1 MLPAF
6 YVFAISLRH
15 NFLIL
20 FFIVLLAG
28 TSYFKSDLKEIINDV
43 HSARIND
50 MEQVNYLCDKIDN
63 GYEIFYFQVE
73 NIRPENIFN
82 NVLMDY
88 YRRTVAAFLSYNLGY
103 EYQLKTVDELFPLG
117 DKQILISSGLVVSE
131 KDFDF
136 SELGFAS
143 SFFMYR
149 KILTVYEKQE
159 PCFLS
164 LPYKTDLSETDL
176 LYMGLYGKEP
186 NGRWGSDVVKLFFKV
201 ENKEALY
208 LKFELMPFV
217 TENFPDNTGKI
228 YINDAKVGEW
238 KFTAMQRDNLY
249 FTVPANLIE
258 DDGSVMIEL
267 VSDNVTSPYELGL
280 SSDTRKLGLFFY
292 NMQIE
297 GVTE

>member
-1 MLPAF
+1 
-6 YVFAISLRH
+6 
-15 NFLIL
+15 
-20 FFIVLLAG
+20 
-28 TSYFKSDLKEIINDV
+28 
-43 HSARIND
+43 
-50 MEQVNYLCDKIDN
+50 
-63 GYEIFYFQVE
+63 
-73 NIRPENIFN
+73 
-82 NVLMDY
+82 
-88 YRRTVAAFLSYNLGY
+88 
-103 EYQLKTVDELFPLG
+103 
-117 DKQILISSGLVVSE
+117 
-131 KDFDF
+131 
-136 SELGFAS
+136 
-143 SFFMYR
+143 
-149 KILTVYEKQE
+149 
-159 PCFLS
+159 
-164 LPYKTDLSETDL
+164 
-176 LYMGLYGKEP
+176 MGLYGKEP